1 MNEITTLE
9 DIDIPDNVFVP
20 CPRGG
25 RWDNERVSTTCLA
38 CEHFCGL
45 YAIGKAGDMGKI
57 ASLPFIGR
65 FRVNC
70 AHPVSREML
79 EVKL

>member
-1 MNEITTLE
+1 
-9 DIDIPDNVFVP
+9 
-20 CPRGG
+20 
-25 RWDNERVSTTCLA
+25 
-38 CEHFCGL
+38 
-45 YAIGKAGDMGKI
+45 MGKI